1 MPILAL
7 LARIRMPSCKA
18 SSKAKGI
25 STLRFTNHHGGP
37 HFRTFA
43 ALPIGLGLSVTTN
56 IKRPTNAPRE
66 SKYCP
71 KENGQMLGAII
82 WLQ

>member
-25 STLRFTNHHGGP
+25 STLRFANHHAGP
-37 HFRTFA
+37 NFRTYA
-43 ALPIGLGLSVTTN
+43 ALPI
-56 IKRPTNAPRE
+56 APRPFRFHE
-66 SKYCP
+66 DK
-71 KENGQMLGAII
+71 AAD
-82 WLQ
+82 